1 MMRLMLTIL
10 GISLLCFG
18 CKPNRDEPCRKVFVD
33 SIAVDASLLG
43 LTPYVNRDSA
53 LFRFNNSDSVYIR
66 VNSFAADGNKVQV
79 AVNPECPPDEIF
91 YKATQIMVG
100 DSFLSKNFHTQVI
113 LDGLTRSLTIN
124 LNNFKSIFSESTINS
139 GSPFADSLLI
149 ENVTYKRVFRVATS
163 TDTLLF
169 NKSSGIIKVISKNN
183 IWNLLR

>member
-1 MMRLMLTIL
+1 MRLLLTIL

-33 SIAVDASLLG
+33 TIAVEASLLG

-53 LFRFNNSDSVYIR
+53 LFRFNNSDSVYLR
-66 VNSFAADGNKVQV
+66 VSSFETNGNIIQV
-79 AVNPECPPDEIF
+79 VVNPECPPDEIY

-100 DSFLSKNFHTQVI
+100 DSLDSKNFHAQMI

-124 LNNFKSIFSESTINS
+124 LNNFKSNFSESTINS
-139 GSPFADSLLI
+139 GSPFVDSLLI
-149 ENVTYKRVFRVATS
+149 ENVTYKRVFRVANS

-183 IWNLLR
+183 IWQLLK